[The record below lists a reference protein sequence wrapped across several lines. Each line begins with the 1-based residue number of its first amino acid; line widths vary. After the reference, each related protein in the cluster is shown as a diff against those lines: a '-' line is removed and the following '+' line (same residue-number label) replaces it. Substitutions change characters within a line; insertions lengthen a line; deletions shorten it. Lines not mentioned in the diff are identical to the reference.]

1 MRIIVGLG
9 NPGREYEG
17 TRHNVGFEVIDL
29 LARKW
34 NVSNF
39 QLRMEGLV
47 SEVADGIRKILLVKP
62 QTFMNLSGRCV
73 SKIVNFYKVPLESLM
88 VVCDDKEIDLGRL
101 RIRSSG
107 SHGGNNGLRNIQE
120 HLGIVYPRIRIGIGK
135 PAHGDASS
143 HVLGKFTQSERD
155 ILGVSLSNSV
165 DAIETWLKD
174 GLESCMNKFNGPGT
188 IGR

>member
-1 MRIIVGLG
+1 MHIIVGLG

-39 QLRMEGLV
+39 QHRMEGLV
-47 SEVADGIRKILLVKP
+47 AEIADGFRKILLVKP

-73 SKIVNFYKVPLESLM
+73 SKIINFYKVPLESLM
-88 VVCDDKEIDLGRL
+88 VVCDDKEIGLGRL
-101 RIRSSG
+101 RIRSNG

-120 HLGIVYPRIRIGIGK
+120 HLGMEYPRIRIGIGQ
-135 PAHGDASS
+135 PAHGDASA
-143 HVLGKFTQSERD
+143 HVLGKFTQYERD
-155 ILGVSLSNSV
+155 ALGDSLSKSV
-165 DAIETWLKD
+165 NAIETWLHD
-174 GLESCMNKFNGPGT
+174 GLESCMNKFNGPGK
-188 IGR
+188 IGG